1 MSSLKECLLGNP
13 ALWECLAEWQDD
25 GTAVVLKE
33 LVLGAG
39 LAVGLYHATVCLE
52 SLGQSGLVYQVPV
65 LCKGQCSEMPLHTG
79 WRDWPRGPR
88 RGHRAC
94 VVCGMHHPV
103 SLLGMSQ

>member
-52 SLGQSGLVYQVPV
+52 SLGQSGLVYQV
-65 LCKGQCSEMPLHTG
+65 LSCARGSARRCHCTRGGEIGQEVIDVGTG
-79 WRDWPRGPR
+79 RVWYV
-88 RGHRAC
+88 AC
-94 VVCGMHHPV
+94 IT
-103 SLLGMSQ
+103 L